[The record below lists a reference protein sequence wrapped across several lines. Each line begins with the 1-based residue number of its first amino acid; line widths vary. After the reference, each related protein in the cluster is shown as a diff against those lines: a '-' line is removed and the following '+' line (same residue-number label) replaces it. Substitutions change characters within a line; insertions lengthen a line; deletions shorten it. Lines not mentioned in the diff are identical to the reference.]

1 MTNREKTFNKNIL
14 IAVDESENARRA
26 VSYVGQLLGGLEG
39 FSVLLLHVFPEPDE
53 DFFRTQAEKEQ
64 WMEKRRQKMESVLAD
79 YRGMLIDSGFGED
92 QVRTRS
98 TMRYC
103 PSMAECI
110 LEERGETEYSTI
122 VVGRQ
127 GLSRSEEFLFGSISS
142 KIVNHARNCTVW
154 VVE

>member
-1 MTNREKTFNKNIL
+1 MTRNEKAFNKNIM

-26 VSYVGQLLGGLEG
+26 VSYVAQLLAGIKG
-39 FSVLLLHVFPEPDE
+39 FKILILHVIRQPEEDYFP
-53 DFFRTQAEKEQ
+53 TSTEKDQ
-64 WMEKRRQKMESVLAD
+64 WLDQNELKVDAMLKD
-79 YRGMLIDSGFGED
+79 YREHLVDKGFDPED
-92 QVRTRS
+92 VSVRS
-98 TMRYC
+98 TLRTC

-110 LEERGETEYSTI
+110 LSERNQAKCSTI